1 MLTKAQLASCVCR
14 FLPQIL
20 GMAKNVSKPPQNRSE
35 PTDLSPAGDI
45 SNFLK
50 KASQLGGKSGGN
62 GGLVFALDATMSRQ
76 HTWDQA
82 QHIQVEMF
90 DAVGKAGGL
99 DVQLVYFRGFGE
111 CRASRWV
118 SDTASLRT
126 LMTGIE
132 CRGGQTQIGKVLNH
146 IRKEAKKKNPINAG
160 RSRVDAM
167 VFVGDAMEEE
177 ADALCETA
185 GQLGLLGVPCF
196 MFQEG
201 HDPLTEQTFREIS
214 RLSNGAF
221 MRFGAGSAARLVELL
236 KAVASYVAGGR
247 VALETHSSREAR
259 LLLEQMK

>member
-1 MLTKAQLASCVCR
+1 
-14 FLPQIL
+14 
-20 GMAKNVSKPPQNRSE
+20 MAKNISKPPKNQPES
-35 PTDLSPAGDI
+35 TDLSPSSDI
-45 SNFLK
+45 SNFLE
-50 KASQLGGKSGGN
+50 KASRLGGTSGGN

-82 QHIQVEMF
+82 QQIQAEMF
-90 DAVGKAGGL
+90 DAVGQAGGL

-118 SDTASLRT
+118 SDNTALRN
-126 LMTGIE
+126 LMTGID
-132 CRGGQTQIGKVLNH
+132 CRGGQTQIGKVLSH
-146 IRKEAKKKNPINAG
+146 IRKEAGKKNPVNAD

-167 VFVGDAMEEE
+167 VYVGDAMEE
-177 ADALCETA
+177 DVDSLCHAA

-201 HDPLTEQTFREIS
+201 HDAITEQTFREIS

-221 MRFGAGSAARLVELL
+221 MRFGAGSAARLADLL
-236 KAVASYVAGGR
+236 KAVASFVAGGR
-247 VALETHSSREAR
+247 GALEASASREAR

>member
-1 MLTKAQLASCVCR
+1 MARDIKSSKDSNTKRQDV
-14 FLPQIL
+14 
-20 GMAKNVSKPPQNRSE
+20 
-35 PTDLSPAGDI
+35 SPAGDVA
-45 SNFLK
+45 NFLQQ
-50 KASQLGGKSGGN
+50 ASKLGKTSAGN

-82 QHIQVEMF
+82 QQIQGSMF
-90 DAVGKAGGL
+90 DAVGKTGGL

-118 SDTASLRT
+118 ADTASLRT

-132 CRGGQTQIGKVLNH
+132 CRGGQTQIGKILSH
-146 IRKEAKKKNPINAG
+146 AQKEAKKKNPTNPN
-160 RSRVDAM
+160 RSRVDAL

-177 ADALCETA
+177 VDVLCNRA

-196 MFQEG
+196 MFQDG
-201 HDPLTEQTFREIS
+201 HDPLTEQAFREIS

-221 MRFGAGSAARLVELL
+221 IHFGAGSAARLAELL
-236 KAVASYVAGGR
+236 RAVASFVAGGSA
-247 VALETHSSREAR
+247 ALEASGSREAR